1 MDAYGK
7 QIVAK
12 NSSHHEIGAA
22 RANPNRQ
29 SERAK
34 HLLAGNQANLCR
46 RLRQAGFLQKCAA
59 PLRLISAK
67 VTAMALPSGQAPE
80 FCLCAV
86 HTAVWVPIAG
96 MDHFFFARELGTA
109 FLAAARTISALS
121 QVPEKQ
127 RLASHWRYCGWKKS
141 CTTW

>member
-67 VTAMALPSGQAPE
+67 VTAMRSPVDKRQNSASAP
-80 FCLCAV
+80 FTCGVGSNSWDGSFFLRGNLAR
-86 HTAVWVPIAG
+86 
-96 MDHFFFARELGTA
+96 HF
-109 FLAAARTISALS
+109 
-121 QVPEKQ
+121 
-127 RLASHWRYCGWKKS
+127 
-141 CTTW
+141 

>member
-59 PLRLISAK
+59 PLRLISVK
-67 VTAMALPSGQAPE
+67 VTAMRSPVDKRQNSASAP
-80 FCLCAV
+80 FTCGVGSNSWDGSFFLRGNLAR
-86 HTAVWVPIAG
+86 
-96 MDHFFFARELGTA
+96 HF
-109 FLAAARTISALS
+109 
-121 QVPEKQ
+121 
-127 RLASHWRYCGWKKS
+127 
-141 CTTW
+141 